1 MDGPFRRRYFVTDV
15 VIVAVVAVALGVL
28 ALTSSRSG
36 GSSSSEVAA
45 AVVREAP
52 GSVIPDGFLG
62 LSFEYPSLESYA
74 GEDPLAI
81 NPVFE
86 QLVRNLTPGQAPML
100 RIGGDSS
107 DSTWWPIS
115 GMAQPPGVTFSLSQR
130 WVQVT
135 RALTAALGAKLTLGI
150 NLEAGSPELAAVE
163 ASSLINGIGSS
174 SVRAIELG
182 NEPELYGSFAWYHTS
197 HGRGVTGR
205 PRGYDFTA
213 FSSDYA
219 SSANALP
226 PVTLAGPAFGDFAWV
241 SHLDEFLAAERR
253 VRVVTLHRYPL
264 QRCFVGRRSASYP
277 TISHLLSA
285 AASTGLA
292 DRFAPYVAIARA
304 RGHPLRIDELNTV
317 SCGADPTISDTFA
330 SALWA
335 LDTLFEMARV
345 GVGGVNIHTFPGA
358 GYDMFTFSRM
368 DGRWRA
374 SVAPEYYG
382 LLMFAQ
388 AAPLGSRL
396 LAVSGATNNPIKIW
410 ATQAP
415 DRWIRVVMIN
425 KDRHRARIVAL
436 RVPSISGTA
445 TVERLQAPSVTA
457 STGVTLGG
465 RSFGSQTDTGMLPAP
480 SRAFSLRPVNG
491 TYTVTLPAAS
501 AALLALA
508 PQHR

>member
-15 VIVAVVAVALGVL
+15 VLVAAVVVAIVVLG
-28 ALTSSRSG
+28 LTSSRSG
-36 GSSSSEVAA
+36 GASGPAVAA
-45 AVVREAP
+45 TVDRDATGR
-52 GSVIPDGFLG
+52 VIPAGFLG

-74 GEDPLAI
+74 GDDPLAI

-86 QLVRNLTPGQAPML
+86 QLVRNLAPGQAPML

-135 RALTAALGAKLTLGI
+135 RALSAALGAKLILGI

-163 ASSLINGIGSS
+163 ASSLVNGIGSS
-174 SVRAIELG
+174 SVRALELG
-182 NEPELYGSFAWYHTS
+182 NEPELYGSFAWYHTPN
-197 HGRGVTGR
+197 GRSVTGR
-205 PRGYDFTA
+205 PPGYDFTA
-213 FSSDYA
+213 FRSDFTG
-219 SSANALP
+219 SANALP
-226 PVTLAGPAFGDFAWV
+226 PVPLAGPAFGDFAWV
-241 SHLDEFLAAERR
+241 THLNEFLAAEPR
-253 VRVVTLHRYPL
+253 VSLVTLHRYPL
-264 QRCFVGRRSASYP
+264 QRCFVSRRSPSYP

-292 DRFAPYVAIARA
+292 DHFAHYAATART

-317 SCGADPTISDTFA
+317 SCGADPKISNTFA

-345 GVGGVNIHTFPGA
+345 GVEGVNIHTFPGA
-358 GYDMFTFSRM
+358 GYDMFTFSRA

-396 LAVSGATNNPIKIW
+396 LAVSGATKNPIKIW
-410 ATQAP
+410 ATLGP
-415 DRWIRVVMIN
+415 DRWIRVVVIN
-425 KDRHRARIVAL
+425 KDLHRARAVAL
-436 RVPSISGTA
+436 GVPSVRGAA
-445 TVERLQAPSVTA
+445 TVERLQAASVRA
-457 STGVTLGG
+457 STGVTLGDQ
-465 RSFGSQTDTGMLPAP
+465 SFGSETETGMLPGSSHAV
-480 SRAFSLRPVNG
+480 SLRPING
-491 TYTVTLPAAS
+491 TYTVRLPAAS

-508 PQHR
+508 PERR